1 MRHDAC
7 APIVA
12 VVMCFETTRG
22 GSMKAYLDACEDLC
36 NAARRR
42 RRGDFCGNSWEVTLK
57 SHGFDALLDHPDIGH
72 NLYAVG
78 GSKPKV
84 GHGASV
90 TRGTSQ
96 GPAMLLLHMEGFFR
110 DGVMTGDGMTA
121 AVATDLMVAMEAA
134 ATIVARPH
142 IGTLPGGSMYGQVQG
157 DPTAGGACVRADMR
171 ALLPAAAARV
181 ALDF

>member
-1 MRHDAC
+1 
-7 APIVA
+7 
-12 VVMCFETTRG
+12 
-22 GSMKAYLDACEDLC
+22 
-36 NAARRR
+36 
-42 RRGDFCGNSWEVTLK
+42 
-57 SHGFDALLDHPDIGH
+57 
-72 NLYAVG
+72 
-78 GSKPKV
+78 
-84 GHGASV
+84 
-90 TRGTSQ
+90 
-96 GPAMLLLHMEGFFR
+96 MLLLHMEGFFR